1 MSLNLKETVWFYH
14 RGNWS
19 KLIRS
24 RQHTQSPY
32 ARASLQGRYR
42 RWCQLGPPSPSSSYS
57 GIVVTVYLYTGNEK
71 APEYLIKVF
80 SICRNE
86 IIYAEDFP
94 DVLEVLKPLALL
106 ASNGIFVD
114 AYRQR
119 PSTSD

>member
-1 MSLNLKETVWFYH
+1 
-14 RGNWS
+14 
-19 KLIRS
+19 
-24 RQHTQSPY
+24 
-32 ARASLQGRYR
+32 
-42 RWCQLGPPSPSSSYS
+42 
-57 GIVVTVYLYTGNEK
+57 VYLYTGNEK

-80 SICRNE
+80 SISRNE

-119 PSTSD
+119 PSTLD